1 MYDVAIIGAG
11 VTGCAI
17 ARELSRYRLSTCV
30 IEREEDVCCGTSKA
44 NSAIIHAGYDA
55 HPGSL
60 KAKLNVEGNRLM
72 DDLSRDLDIP
82 FRRNGS
88 LVVLTQDND
97 PDILNRLY
105 EQGQANGV
113 PDLRILSQEE
123 TRQMEPHLAD
133 GVIRALY
140 APTGGIVCPFELT
153 MGLAENASANGVDFF
168 FNAPV
173 TSVEKTSAGS
183 LSQIN
188 PVCAN
193 AGNRA
198 DSAKKSTVSFFLIKG
213 KSPDLRFESSG
224 SQNYREPQTVC
235 DPDFCRDADGSFSI
249 RAKLL
254 VNAAGLY
261 ADFINNQLSSR
272 QLHITPRRGQY
283 QLLDKSAGKHVDKT
297 IFQAPSKMGKGVLV
311 APTVHGN
318 LLVGPTAED
327 IGSKEGVNTTREGL
341 AYLAATA
348 SKSVANLPFREVIT
362 SFAGLRA
369 HEDSGDFVLGPCEDV
384 PGLYNAAGIESPG
397 LSSAPAIGR
406 MIAGQIAETLS
417 AEKKAGFHSIRRR
430 VTDMNRIDL
439 AGRNAKIQKNPAYG
453 RIICRCE
460 SVSEGEILEA
470 IHRPLGARSLDA
482 VKRRTR
488 AGMGRC
494 QSGFCS
500 PKVMEILEHEL
511 SLASTRM
518 TKHGPGSEIVYGE
531 NKKI

>member
-113 PDLRILSQEE
+113 PDLRILSREE

-198 DSAKKSTVSFFLIKG
+198 DSAKKSTVSFFLIRG

-235 DPDFCRDADGSFSI
+235 DPDFCRDADGNFSI

-327 IGSKEGVNTTREGL
+327 IGNKEGVNTTREGL

-500 PKVMEILEHEL
+500 PKVMEILEREL